1 MPSPAF
7 IAIVKAMQA
16 PALLRVWRE
25 RSGLTQQAA
34 AGILNISQP
43 TYSDY
48 ENGKKV
54 PRTQKAIEVE
64 RATGGT
70 VPVSAWA
77 LEAEAPAAD
86 SAAPAAE

>member
-1 MPSPAF
+1 
-7 IAIVKAMQA
+7 MQA

-25 RSGLTQQAA
+25 GAGLTQQAA

-64 RATGGT
+64 RATGGQ

-77 LEAEAPAAD
+77 LEDDDPAGDATAQPAPEATP
-86 SAAPAAE
+86 

>member
-1 MPSPAF
+1 
-7 IAIVKAMQA
+7 MQA
-16 PALLRVWRE
+16 PALLRAWRE
-25 RSGLTQQAA
+25 GAGLTQQSA

-64 RATGGT
+64 RATGGQ

-77 LEAEAPAAD
+77 PEAEGTADEPAAAD
-86 SAAPAAE
+86 PETVPATEEAAP